1 MAKFLQE
8 TTVWKDAHGH
18 VLQAQYMNHIYLVND
33 NNQMIGYIP
42 YNYEED
48 LDKLRIFGKAMSL
61 YKSRRTFKERED
73 KETGEKK
80 RVPSY
85 FTVFD
90 FKQVKQR
97 MEAV

>member
-8 TTVWKDAHGH
+8 TTVWKDAHGD

-48 LDKLRIFGKAMSL
+48 LDKLRIFNKAMSL
-61 YKSRRTFKERED
+61 YKSRRTFKER
-73 KETGEKK
+73 KELMPKFRILHPTQYEIL
-80 RVPSY
+80 VSN
-85 FTVFD
+85 
-90 FKQVKQR
+90 Q
-97 MEAV
+97 